1 MMNTPTP
8 FGTNPSDSDA
18 ALDRA
23 LATALPA
30 PALPAGFD
38 ARLHT
43 AFAAEAAGDRARLR
57 RRLEEEH
64 ARELAAL
71 RSGYVRLRR
80 DTLATVLGVA
90 FAAGAAAAWAVPWL
104 REQRGLDLST
114 LLPLAAVAIGMA
126 VGAGVWVD
134 RFGWPRWAMPRRR

>member
-1 MMNTPTP
+1 MNTPTRFESKMP
-8 FGTNPSDSDA
+8 DDDALDSALAA
-18 ALDRA
+18 AL
-23 LATALPA
+23 PV
-30 PALPAGFD
+30 PPLPAGFD
-38 ARLHT
+38 ARLRRT
-43 AFAAEAAGDRARLR
+43 LASEAAGDLARLR

-90 FAAGAAAAWAVPWL
+90 FAAGAAVAWAVPWL
-104 REQRGLDLST
+104 REQQGVDLST
-114 LLPLAAVAIGMA
+114 LLPLLAVAIGMA

-134 RFGWPRWAMPRRR
+134 RFGWPRWALPRRG